1 MRRFTPWWLAVACII
16 LPALAHVADAQ
27 DGAGAVATV
36 SGFDRLPV
44 SLERI
49 RQQLEVAPPSPSSSP
64 LRLNVRI
71 DVYGRAP
78 RFRLFDETFDVARGP
93 VPFAAPTHAEMLAL
107 VTPIEFRA
115 PAVPLLPLSALLN
128 WLSK

>member
-1 MRRFTPWWLAVACII
+1 MRRFTPWWLAVAFII
-16 LPALAHVADAQ
+16 LPAVAHVADAQ
-27 DGAGAVATV
+27 DAAGAVATV

-49 RQQLEVAPPSPSSSP
+49 RRQLEVAPPSPSSSP

-93 VPFAAPTHAEMLAL
+93 VPFAAPTHAEMRAL